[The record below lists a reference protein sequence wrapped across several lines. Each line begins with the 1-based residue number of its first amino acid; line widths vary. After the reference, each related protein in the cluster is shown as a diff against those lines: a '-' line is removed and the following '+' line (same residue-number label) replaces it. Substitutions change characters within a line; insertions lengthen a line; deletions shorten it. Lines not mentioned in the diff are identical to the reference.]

1 MSLNT
6 CNCQC
11 HQGTGGGITI
21 DGCSLCW
28 SWHQNIFPDNAF
40 PQPDVTVTSNINEIK
55 LDQIIQLL
63 KDILEELK
71 KKI

>member
-1 MSLNT
+1 MSLNA

-11 HQGTGGGITI
+11 HQGTAII
-21 DGCSLCW
+21 PNEGCSLCW
-28 SWHQNIFPDNAF
+28 SFHQNIFPDNSF

-71 KKI
+71 KKT

>member
-1 MSLNT
+1 MSFNV

-11 HQGTGGGITI
+11 HQGTGVTF
-21 DGCSLCW
+21 DGCQLCW
-28 SWHQNIFPDNAF
+28 ASHQNPFIPE
-40 PQPDVTVTSNINEIK
+40 PDVTVTTNINEIK

-71 KKI
+71 KKDDKVG

>member
-1 MSLNT
+1 M
-6 CNCQC
+6 
-11 HQGTGGGITI
+11 GTGDMN
-21 DGCSLCW
+21 DGCQSCW
-28 SWHQNIFPDNAF
+28 AFHQNPFI

-71 KKI
+71 KKDDKVG